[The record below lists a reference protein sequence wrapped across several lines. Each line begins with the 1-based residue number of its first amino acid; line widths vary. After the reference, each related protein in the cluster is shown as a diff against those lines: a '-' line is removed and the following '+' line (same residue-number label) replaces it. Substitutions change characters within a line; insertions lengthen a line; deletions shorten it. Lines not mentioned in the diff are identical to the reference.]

1 MGSHGAGKGRLGFV
15 VLVLA
20 LAVALHFSRSGL
32 RALKEQVA
40 GGAASPSLSTSS
52 PGPAAAGEPL
62 DPTAALHQL
71 FLERRTHLRDRCRH
85 LNVTDQLHKTAWPD
99 YLTAKAPGP
108 LLVCAP
114 PKAGST
120 SWWALNRRLS
130 RGHVPN
136 PRSASAILV
145 RHPLSRLTS
154 GYRDK
159 FLDGAPVGVYDAAWR
174 TRTGSRTSWLDRWH
188 VFWLPALIS
197 SGRVAPTEEF
207 LRLVRRDVQA
217 FEFVSENHV
226 VQDDRVVVTKKHHFA
241 EEGISAGLSMV
252 AKGRQFGLFD
262 ATVVAYSS
270 LNESLVAKYGNS
282 SFTFREFLEFI
293 VWSRDL
299 GVLDGHWSPIAELC
313 APCEKD
319 YQYILHLETVEE
331 EAGVLLRDVGYPEEF
346 RIETKHRTKG
356 LTRTVHPDDLH
367 YYKGLPKRLL
377 KEILHIY
384 EFDFDIFGYNAHIT
398 EDFD

>member
-1 MGSHGAGKGRLGFV
+1 MSTIKRATITPHFLRL
-15 VLVLA
+15 
-20 LAVALHFSRSGL
+20 
-32 RALKEQVA
+32 Q
-40 GGAASPSLSTSS
+40 T
-52 PGPAAAGEPL
+52 
-62 DPTAALHQL
+62 
-71 FLERRTHLRDRCRH
+71 
-85 LNVTDQLHKTAWPD
+85 
-99 YLTAKAPGP
+99 
-108 LLVCAP
+108 
-114 PKAGST
+114 
-120 SWWALNRRLS
+120 
-130 RGHVPN
+130 
-136 PRSASAILV
+136 
-145 RHPLSRLTS
+145 
-154 GYRDK
+154 RDK

-241 EEGISAGLSMV
+241 EEDISAGLSMV